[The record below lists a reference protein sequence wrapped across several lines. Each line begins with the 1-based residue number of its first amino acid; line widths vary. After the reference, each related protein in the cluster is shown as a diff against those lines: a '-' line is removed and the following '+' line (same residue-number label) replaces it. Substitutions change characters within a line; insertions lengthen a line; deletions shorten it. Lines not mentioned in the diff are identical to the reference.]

1 MKRHGNLFDKI
12 TSADNLRLAYEKA
25 RRGKSRMRNV
35 QRFER
40 EVDDNLERIRRS
52 LLDGTF
58 TTSGYQVKKIH
69 EPKERDIYVLPFA
82 PDRIVQHAVMNILEP
97 IWDALFIDDSYACRT
112 GKGIHAGSLRTM
124 EFVRGYRYVLKCDIA
139 KFYPSIDHDVLYEI
153 VQRKIKCLETLRLL
167 RDIIYS
173 APGGKNA
180 PIGNYTSQWF
190 CNLYLNELDHLV
202 KHHFKLKGYLR
213 YCDDFCLFHDD
224 KKVLR
229 ELAAELRL
237 FLADR
242 LKLTFSKC
250 EVFPVSHGVD
260 FLGYR
265 HFRNYILVRKSTAVR
280 VKRRLAKLPGLLAA
294 GEITEE
300 QYRSSIASTRGWLK
314 WANTHNLSVALEL
327 DRLTETRDAA

>member
-12 TSADNLRLAYEKA
+12 TSSENLRLAYEKA
-25 RRGKSRMRNV
+25 RRGKSRMHNV

-40 EVDDNLERIRRS
+40 DVDGNLERIRQS
-52 LLDGTF
+52 LVDQTF
-58 TTSGYQVKKIH
+58 TTSGYQVKKIIV
-69 EPKERDIYVLPFA
+69 PKERDIYVLPFA
-82 PDRIVQHAVMNILEP
+82 PDRIVQHAIMNILEP
-97 IWDALFIDDSYACRT
+97 LWDALFIADSYACRV

-124 EFVRGYRYVLKCDIA
+124 QFVRQYRYVLKCDIA
-139 KFYPSIDHDVLYEI
+139 KFYPSIDHDVLYGI
-153 VQRKIKCLETLRLL
+153 VQRKIKCPDTLRLL

-190 CNLYLNELDHLV
+190 CNIYLNELDQLV
-202 KHHFKLKGYLR
+202 KHHYKVKGYLR
-213 YCDDFCLFHDD
+213 YCDDFCLFSDD
-224 KKVLR
+224 KKYLR
-229 ELAAELRL
+229 QLAAELKV

-250 EVFPVSHGVD
+250 ELFPVSQGVD

-265 HFRNYILVRKSTAVR
+265 HFRNYILVRKSTAAR
-280 VKRRLAKLPGLLAA
+280 VKRRLANLPRLLAA

>member
-1 MKRHGNLFDKI
+1 MKRHGNLYDKI
-12 TSADNLRLAYEKA
+12 ICSENLQLAYEKA
-25 RRGKSRMRNV
+25 RRGKSRMHNV

-40 EVDDNLERIRRS
+40 DVQVNLESIRQS
-52 LLDGTF
+52 LVNKTF
-58 TTSGYQVKKIH
+58 STSGYQVKKIYV
-69 EPKERDIYVLPFA
+69 PKERDIYVLPFA
-82 PDRIVQHAVMNILEP
+82 PDRIVQHAIMNVLEP
-97 IWDALFIDDSYACRT
+97 IWDSRFIADSYACRI

-124 EFVRGYRYVLKCDIA
+124 EFVRKYRYVLKCDIA
-139 KFYPSIDHDVLYEI
+139 KFYPSIDHDVLYGI
-153 VQRKIKCLETLRLL
+153 VQRKIKCADTLWLL
-167 RDIIYS
+167 KDIIYS

-190 CNLYLNELDHLV
+190 CNLYLNELDQLV
-202 KHHFKLKGYLR
+202 KHQFKVKGYLR
-213 YCDDFCLFHDD
+213 YCDDFCLFSDD
-224 KKVLR
+224 KKQLR
-229 ELAAELRL
+229 QLAEDLRV
-237 FLADR
+237 FLAER

-250 EVFPVSHGVD
+250 ELFPVSQGVD

-265 HFRNYILVRKSTAVR
+265 HFRNYILVRKSTATRVR
-280 VKRRLAKLPGLLAA
+280 RRLANLPRQLAA

>member
-40 EVDDNLERIRRS
+40 DVDGNLERIRRS
-52 LLDGTF
+52 LLDVTF
-58 TTSGYQVKKIH
+58 TTSAYQVKKIH

-124 EFVRGYRYVLKCDIA
+124 EFVRVYRYVLKCDIA

-153 VQRKIKCLETLRLL
+153 VQRKIKCPDTLRLL

-173 APGGKNA
+173 ASGGKNA

-190 CNLYLNELDHLV
+190 CNLYLNELDQLV

-250 EVFPVSHGVD
+250 EVFPASFGVD

-265 HFRNYILVRKSTAVR
+265 HFRNYILVRKSTASR